1 MNRVQFSG
9 HGWRFSAV
17 REYKGS
23 VTPMSWR
30 NSWTGRNPVA
40 SISSSLKPVKI
51 AIVLHI
57 FYEDYVDRFSNY
69 ISLLDF
75 TVDIFVTVP
84 NSKIA
89 AAAEDKFRKSQ
100 NVNKVEIA
108 LVPNRGRNFAP
119 LFVEFGHELLQY
131 DIFGHFHSKKSLFTG
146 TEQSEWASYLFDV
159 LLDPARC
166 RYHIS
171 LLADETS
178 KVGLVYPTTPPSIP
192 FFANHWLQN
201 IQAGKAL
208 EKITGTKVSQY
219 GFITYPIGGMF
230 WAKSSA
236 LVSLLSANWSY
247 ELFPIEAGQID
258 GTLHHGIERFVS
270 VACEASGHKKVAFHP
285 ELNVAFEDDS
295 YVFAGYTDSS
305 SAIHSKCLTELDVLS
320 LDLFDTIISRI
331 NSFDDYQKIEASKI
345 LGFADPLTYLDLRN
359 GAELEL
365 RESMNSGDVSITQ
378 IAELMSRKVQEMER
392 PAISPL
398 EIIEAELNCEL
409 AIVRLK
415 STLGTIIKERQ
426 LVGRYTTVVTDTYY
440 ERIHIEQILTKAGIS
455 LEFLDLQVSTET
467 GLRKDDSSYWESLA
481 KTMKS
486 SKENYLH
493 VGDNVVSDVQ
503 LPGDF
508 GFRSYYLP
516 NGRDL
521 AWMLG
526 RDIPNDISV
535 VADEFVQCRLK
546 LYQDPVFSTETSQ
559 RIGDISRIR
568 TS

>member
-1 MNRVQFSG
+1 MG
-9 HGWRFSAV
+9 H
-17 REYKGS
+17 
-23 VTPMSWR
+23 MSWR

-57 FYEDYVDRFSNY
+57 YYEDYVDRFCNY

-75 TVDIFVTVP
+75 TIDVFVTVP

-89 AAAEDKFRKSQ
+89 QTAEDKFRKSQ
-100 NVNKVEIA
+100 NVNRVEVAI
-108 LVPNRGRNFAP
+108 VPNRGRNFAP
-119 LFVEFGHELLQY
+119 LFVEFGHKLLQY
-131 DIFGHFHSKKSLFTG
+131 EIFGHFHSKKSLFTG
-146 TEQSEWASYLFDV
+146 TEQSEWANYLFDA

-178 KVGLVYPTTPPSIP
+178 KVGLIYPTTPPQLP

-201 IQAGKAL
+201 VQSAKTL
-208 EKITGTKVSQY
+208 ERITGTKVTQY

-230 WAKSSA
+230 WARSSA

-247 ELFPIEAGQID
+247 ELFPIESGQID

-295 YVFAGYTDSS
+295 YVFAGYTDSL
-305 SAIHSKCLTELDVLS
+305 SAIHSSYLTELDVLS
-320 LDLFDTIISRI
+320 LDLFDTIISRV
-331 NSFDDYQKIEASKI
+331 NSFDDYQKVDASKI
-345 LGFADPLTYLDLRN
+345 LGFADPVSYLELRN

-378 IAELMSRKVQEMER
+378 IAELMSRKVQDMEM

-409 AIVRLK
+409 DITRLK
-415 STLGTIIKERQ
+415 STLGAIIKERQ
-426 LVGRYTTVVTDTYY
+426 LAGRYTTVVTDTYY
-440 ERIHIEQILTKAGIS
+440 ERVHVEQILTNAGIS
-455 LEFLDLQVSTET
+455 LDFLDLQVSTET
-467 GLRKDDSSYWESLA
+467 GLRKDDSSYWKSLA

-486 SKENYLH
+486 FKGDYLH

-503 LPGDF
+503 LPGDC

-516 NGRDL
+516 NARDL

-526 RDIPNDISV
+526 KDIPNDISV
-535 VADEFVQCRLK
+535 AADELVQYRLN
-546 LYQDPVFSTETSQ
+546 LYQDPVFSVETNQ
-559 RIGDISRIR
+559 RIGDVSRIR